1 MGKKNERGRDAG
13 NGQFIPVEKAR
24 HRKDAIVETF
34 KTDKNGVPID

>member
-24 HRKDAIVETF
+24 HRSDAIVETF
-34 KTDKNGVPID
+34 KTDKDGKPLN